1 MATKL
6 NQSDLSDLYAK
17 KSGLPKSVSE
27 QFVKSFFDLIADQV
41 LEEGLVKVKGF
52 GTFKKINV
60 ADRESVR
67 VNTGE
72 RFVIP
77 GRPKITFTPDEYL
90 KSSINRPFASFE
102 SIILSTAQAEALDSF
117 TPTVEPT
124 PVPVPEESQAVAPVV
139 EEPAVP
145 AVEEPVAPA
154 VEEPVAP
161 AVEESDSQVIEE
173 SESVPVVEVTETPA
187 VEETE
192 VPAEETISEEA
203 ETASPAVEE
212 TPSTEETP
220 VAVEVTQSRA
230 IKFVLKLVLWIL
242 SILLAVVVLLYILW
256 PLLTV
261 ETLAKIERILKGDP
275 DEIPVEQVIAA
286 TPLDMSKPFLVDS
299 LVNQTDSM
307 AVDSLLTDTIP
318 VSTPEVATD
327 QTAPVQQPQVSDNQ
341 VKNEPKKETKF
352 AMIQS
357 DVDRSLSS
365 IGVADTVNYIMA
377 GTMMEHIVQE
387 DETLTL
393 ISLHI
398 YGTKKLW
405 PYIAAYN
412 KVKNP
417 GSIHPGTKIRIPI
430 LENR

>member
-154 VEEPVAP
+154 VEE
-161 AVEESDSQVIEE
+161 SDSQVIEE

-230 IKFVLKLVLWIL
+230 IKLVLKLVLWIL

-286 TPLDMSKPFLVDS
+286 TPLDMSEPFMVDS

-327 QTAPVQQPQVSDNQ
+327 QTAPVQQPQVSDNK